1 MFSSSQVPQPSH
13 TAYILPILHNL
24 SNCKHEEQADGG
36 LLIRVSL
43 DVISLCDFVSPE
55 TCLCDYLC
63 AVQFL
68 YDLTTHLQSMKNK
81 PTGAG

>member
-36 LLIRVSL
+36 WLIRVSL
-43 DVISLCDFVSPE
+43 DVISLCVILYLQRHACVIIFVQYNF
-55 TCLCDYLC
+55 C
-63 AVQFL
+63 
-68 YDLTTHLQSMKNK
+68 MI
-81 PTGAG
+81 